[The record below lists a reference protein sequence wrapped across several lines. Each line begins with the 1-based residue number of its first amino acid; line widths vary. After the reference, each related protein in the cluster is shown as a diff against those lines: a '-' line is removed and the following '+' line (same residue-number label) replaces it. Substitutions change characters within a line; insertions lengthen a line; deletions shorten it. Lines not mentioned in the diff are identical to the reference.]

1 MISRRLLLPSA
12 LVLAALVAPAAASA
26 QDPPPPPAPPPL
38 DPTRIVPGAKAVGV
52 DVGGLTVPEATA
64 RLQELVGLRLSR
76 NIVVSVAGDTYRLG
90 MRTAR
95 FRFDAERTAKR
106 AFYTAR
112 KAPPGTPV
120 DVPAAV
126 RYSRR
131 AILAFLARVSRG
143 ARVAPR
149 DASVRI
155 TLRRMIVRGS
165 RSGRVLQRAG
175 LRPAIEAALA
185 NPALSRVFKPGRI
198 ERRPRVT
205 ADELPA
211 RYPTVVTID
220 RSNFRLRLFKRLQL
234 AKTYPIAVGAAGYD
248 TPAGLYRIQNKAVN
262 PAWNAPNQPW
272 AGLYAGRTVAGGAPD
287 NPLKARWLGIAN
299 GVGIHGTGDLGSIGT
314 RASHGC
320 IRMTVPAVIDLYRQ
334 VPLGTP
340 VLVG

>member
-1 MISRRLLLPSA
+1 MKLARLLTPLLLATA
-12 LVLAALVAPAAASA
+12 LLAPAAAAA
-26 QDPPPPPAPPPL
+26 QAPPPASAPPAP

-76 NIVVSVAGDTYRLG
+76 NVAVSVAGKRYRLG

-95 FRFDAERTAKR
+95 FQFDAERTAKR

-112 KAPPGTPV
+112 RAAPGTPV

-126 RYSRR
+126 RFSRR
-131 AILAFLARVSRG
+131 SVVAFLARVDRG

-155 TLRRMIVRGS
+155 TLRRMIRVAS
-165 RSGRVLQRAG
+165 KPGRDLKRAG

-185 NPALSRVFKPGRI
+185 NPALPRVFKPGRR
-198 ERRPRVT
+198 ELRPRVT
-205 ADELPA
+205 ADELEG
-211 RYPTVVTID
+211 RYPTVLTID
-220 RSNFRLRLFKRLQL
+220 RGNYRLRLFKGLKLSKSYR
-234 AKTYPIAVGAAGYD
+234 IAVGAAGYD
-248 TPAGLYRIQNKAVN
+248 TPSGLYRIQNKAVN
-262 PAWNAPNQPW
+262 PAWSAPDRPW
-272 AGLYAGRTVAGGAPD
+272 AGLYRGRTVAGGAPD

-299 GVGIHGTGDLGSIGT
+299 GVGIHGTSDSGSIGT

-320 IRMTVPAVIDLYRQ
+320 IRMTVPEVIELYGR
-334 VPLGTP
+334 VPVGSP
-340 VLVG
+340 VLIG

>member
-1 MISRRLLLPSA
+1 MKPARLLMPLLLA
-12 LVLAALVAPAAASA
+12 TVLLAPAAAAA
-26 QDPPPPPAPPPL
+26 QTPPPAPAPAP
-38 DPTRIVPGAKAVGV
+38 DPTRIVPGAKAVGI

-64 RLQELVGLRLSR
+64 RLQELAGLRLSR
-76 NIVVSVAGDTYRLG
+76 NVVISVAGKRYRLG

-95 FRFDAERTAKR
+95 FQFDAERTAKR

-112 KAPPGTPV
+112 RAAPGTAV

-131 AILAFLARVSRG
+131 SVLAFLARATRG

-155 TLRRMIVRGS
+155 TVRRMVRRGS
-165 RSGRVLQRAG
+165 KPGRALKRAG

-185 NPALSRVFKPGRI
+185 NPALPRVFKPGR
-198 ERRPRVT
+198 RGVRPKVT
-205 ADELPA
+205 ADKLPG

-220 RSNFRLRLFKRLQL
+220 RSNFRLRLFKGLKL
-234 AKTYPIAVGAAGYD
+234 SKTYPIAVGAAGYD

-262 PAWNAPNQPW
+262 PAWSAPNRPW

-299 GVGIHGTGDLGSIGT
+299 GVGIHGTGDAGSIGT

-320 IRMTVPAVIDLYRQ
+320 IRMTVPAVVDLYPR
-334 VPLGTP
+334 VPLGSP
-340 VLVG
+340 VLIG